1 MQKEVCSLA
10 DLGPHLKEALL
21 TPAIQLASPR
31 PIAENE
37 CVLPAAQFPTWPT
50 FAVPAANEEHPM
62 HFWQRLLALLVFGCT
77 LAGSLRADD
86 LLPAETAIETAIDH
100 YITARQKALSVEP
113 APLAEDANLLRRTL
127 LDMHGRPPTA
137 AEVKTYQQN
146 TDPAKR
152 RELVERLMASPAF
165 ARDQAAAFNAL
176 LMNGTN
182 ASLRTYLTEAFREN
196 RSWDKIFRELLVGQE
211 SDAEQKGAINF
222 IKSRLKD
229 HDKLTAEA
237 SSLLFGVNVSCA
249 QCHDHPLVADWK
261 QDHYFGMKS
270 FFIRSFENGDFMG
283 EKSYGLVEFK
293 TTAGES
299 KKARL
304 MFLTGQVFDEP
315 ENKEPDDK
323 AKKEEKEQ
331 LEKLKK
337 DKKAPSPPE
346 YSRRAKL
353 VEIALSAE
361 ANSFLSRSIV
371 NHVWNR
377 LLGRGLVMPVDQ
389 MHSENPASHPELLS
403 WLARD
408 LQTHN
413 YDLAR
418 LTRGILLSETYARS
432 SRWESSAKRPSDDVF
447 AVGLVRPLTPWQYGT
462 TLKVAT
468 VHPDQYP
475 ADLAGD
481 ALDSKMQALENAG
494 RGFGDKFEHPGQDF
508 QVSIDEALSFS
519 NSSRTSQ
526 ELLRIDGGTLLG
538 KLKDMAD
545 DKEAATTAVWN
556 VFGRAPADEELQALE
571 QYLKARTDRR
581 EQALQQMVWA
591 LLTSSECRFNY

>member
-1 MQKEVCSLA
+1 MMFV
-10 DLGPHLKEALL
+10 
-21 TPAIQLASPR
+21 
-31 PIAENE
+31 
-37 CVLPAAQFPTWPT
+37 
-50 FAVPAANEEHPM
+50 
-62 HFWQRLLALLVFGCT
+62 WQRQLLALFLFGCAF
-77 LAGSLRADD
+77 AGSLRAED
-86 LLPAETAIETAIDH
+86 LLPADTTIEAAIDH
-100 YITARQKALSVEP
+100 YISIRQKALNVEP
-113 APLAEDANLLRRTL
+113 AALAEDANLLRRTT
-127 LDMHGRPPTA
+127 LDLHGRPPTA

-146 TDPAKR
+146 NDPAKR

-165 ARDQAAAFNAL
+165 AREQAAAFNAL

-182 ASLRTYLTEAFREN
+182 ASLRSYLTEAFREN
-196 RSWDKIFRELLVGQE
+196 RSWDRIFRELLVGQE
-211 SDAEQKGAINF
+211 NDAEQKGAINF
-222 IKSRLKD
+222 VKARLKD

-249 QCHDHPLVADWK
+249 QCHDHPLVTDWK

-270 FFIRSFENGDFMG
+270 FFVRSFENGDFMG
-283 EKSYGLVEFK
+283 EKPYGLVEFK

-299 KKARL
+299 KKAKL

-315 ENKEPDDK
+315 ESKEPDDK
-323 AKKEEKEQ
+323 AKKEEKEL

-337 DKKAPSPPE
+337 DKKPPSAPE

-353 VEIALSAE
+353 VEIALSPE

-408 LQTHN
+408 LQSHN

-418 LTRGILLSETYARS
+418 LIRGILLSDTYARS
-432 SRWESSAKRPSDDVF
+432 SRWESSAKRPTDDLF
-447 AVGLVRPLTPWQYGT
+447 AVGIVRPLTPWQYGT
-462 TLKVAT
+462 ALKVAISN
-468 VHPDQYP
+468 PDQFP

-481 ALDSKMQALENAG
+481 ALDGKMQGLEGSG
-494 RGFGDKFEHPGQDF
+494 RSLTDKLEHPGPDF

-519 NSSRTSQ
+519 NADRISKD
-526 ELLRIDGGTLLG
+526 LLRFDANTLLG
-538 KLKDMAD
+538 KLKTIAD
-545 DKEAATTAVWN
+545 DKEAATVAIWN

-571 QYLKARTDRR
+571 LYMKARADRR
-581 EQALQQMVWA
+581 EPALQQMVWA

>member
-1 MQKEVCSLA
+1 ML
-10 DLGPHLKEALL
+10 
-21 TPAIQLASPR
+21 
-31 PIAENE
+31 
-37 CVLPAAQFPTWPT
+37 
-50 FAVPAANEEHPM
+50 
-62 HFWQRLLALLVFGCT
+62 FWQRPLLALFVFGCA
-77 LAGSLRADD
+77 LANLLHAEE
-86 LLPAETAIETAIDH
+86 LLPADATIEAAVDH

-113 APLAEDANLLRRTL
+113 APLADDANLLRRTL

-137 AEVKTYQQN
+137 AEVKAYQQN
-146 TDPAKR
+146 NDPAKR

-165 ARDQAAAFNAL
+165 AREQAAAFNAL

-182 ASLRTYLTEAFREN
+182 ASLRSYLTEAFREN
-196 RSWDKIFRELLVGQE
+196 RSWDRIFRELLVGQE
-211 SDAEQKGAINF
+211 KDEEQKGAINF
-222 IKSRLKD
+222 VKARLKD

-270 FFIRSFENGDFMG
+270 FFVRSFENGEMMG
-283 EKSYGLVEFK
+283 EKSYGQVDFK

-299 KKARL
+299 KQAKL

-353 VEIALSAE
+353 VEIALSPE
-361 ANSFLSRSIV
+361 ANSFLTRSIV

-418 LTRGILLSETYARS
+418 LTRGILLSDTYARS
-432 SRWESSAKRPSDDVF
+432 SRWESAAKRPSDELF
-447 AVGLVRPLTPWQYGT
+447 ALGLVRPLTPWQYGT
-462 TLKVAT
+462 TLKVAM
-468 VHPDQYP
+468 VNPDQY
-475 ADLAGD
+475 AAELAGD
-481 ALDSKMQALENAG
+481 ALDNKMQGLESAG
-494 RGFGDKFEHPGQDF
+494 RSFTEKLELPGPDF

-519 NSSRTSQ
+519 NASRTSQ

-538 KLKDMAD
+538 KLKDIAD

-556 VFGRAPADEELQALE
+556 IFGRAPADEELQSLE
-571 QYLKARTDRR
+571 QYLKARADRR